1 MDAMTKTTL
10 VNASAGYAPG
20 AKSALKPCTAVVPF
34 RVRTRTQHAGAGL
47 IDRTFAPDSAPWMHP
62 VC

>member
-1 MDAMTKTTL
+1 MDTMNLVTM
-10 VNASAGYAPG
+10 VNASSGHVPG
-20 AKSALKPCTAVVPF
+20 AKYALAPCAAVVPF
-34 RVRTRTQHAGAGL
+34 RVRTHAGAGL

>member
-1 MDAMTKTTL
+1 MDAMTMTTL
-10 VNASAGYAPG
+10 NASAGYVPG
-20 AKSALKPCTAVVPF
+20 AKSALKPCQAIVPF
-34 RVRTRTQHAGAGL
+34 RVRTQHAGAGL